1 MNLETNDTK
10 IYVHETTMEVTT
22 LGPAGEEV
30 SYAIFAGSDRD
41 GATLKIIGRD
51 SKYYNA
57 SDGDFED
64 PLVAALWQAM
74 GVVI

>member
-1 MNLETNDTK
+1 MNLEDNDIK
-10 IYVHETTMEVTT
+10 IYVKETSMEVITME
-22 LGPAGEEV
+22 GDQEH
-30 SYAIFAGSDRD
+30 SHAIFAGSDRD

-64 PLVAALWQAM
+64 PLVMGLWQAM